1 MFAGMNRDPLDVA
14 ARALFFRLIAA
25 TFFFSRAAVFEWVA
39 CLFRKAF
46 PFIIIF
52 FVPLLLLL

>member
-1 MFAGMNRDPLDVA
+1 MFAGMNRDPLDIA
-14 ARALFFRLIAA
+14 ARALFFRLIAVN
-25 TFFFSRAAVFEWVA
+25 FFSGAAVFEWVA